1 MRRVERRVTLSREAT
16 CSPQV
21 RSAQRETVPRTDA
34 LPEPLEAALVACDG
48 GGEEVVIA
56 VAADLHRGGFGEE
69 WLVVTRDRLLVFAP
83 NGARPTPRLDLP
95 IASLKSVSTDSL
107 VGGAALYATIGGET
121 VELVRYTNARQNR
134 FHRVAKYL
142 EEIATYHQA
151 LARGEEVKETPRLA
165 AETEE
170 EKRCSKCRL
179 LLPEGSKV
187 CPACMSKGRVIA
199 RLLSYLQAYR
209 GQMVLLCLMVLM
221 STALGL
227 IAPYLTRPLMD
238 VVIAPRG
245 VPLPARERLTW
256 LGMIVLGMAGAQL
269 AAQAISAVQ
278 GRTAAS
284 LTHKLSHGLRME
296 LYQHL
301 QLLSLRFFDK
311 RQVGQLISRV
321 THDTSEL
328 QPILTIG
335 VQFYLA
341 NLLMVVG
348 IGIVLCSINGLL
360 FLLAVLPAPL
370 VAGLSKLFW
379 KRIST
384 AWQRWWHFNGRL
396 TAVLNDNLSGVRVV
410 KAFAQ
415 EAREIARFDPR
426 SSELAEAGRTAEA
439 TWMTVFPI
447 LSFVTGTGGLL
458 VWYVGGRQA
467 VAGAVT
473 LGTLMTFVAYLGM
486 FYGPLQFL
494 NRVAEWLSRALASAE
509 RVFEILDSEPDVRE
523 AEDAVAMPRIEGRVA
538 FRDVTFGYDPH
549 KPVLKHVDLDVR
561 PGEMIGF
568 VGHSGAGKST
578 MINLICRFYDVNE
591 GQILIDGVEIRKI
604 RQQDLR
610 SQIGVV
616 LQDTF
621 LFNGTI
627 AENIRYAKPDAT
639 VEEILAAA
647 RAANAHDFI
656 VQKPDGYDTQVGE
669 RGQSLS
675 GGERQRI
682 AIARAI
688 LHNPRILILDEAT
701 SAVDTDTEKQ
711 IQDAIARLIRG
722 RTTFAIAHRLSTLRN
737 ADRLVVLKDGKVAE
751 VGTHDELL
759 EKKGEFHR
767 LVEMQQEM
775 SKIKALSR

>member
-1 MRRVERRVTLSREAT
+1 MKPAVRARRWIVSLTES
-16 CSPQV
+16 
-21 RSAQRETVPRTDA
+21 
-34 LPEPLEAALVACDG
+34 LPKSLEESLAASNGHGDNL
-48 GGEEVVIA
+48 VIA

-69 WLVVTRDRLLVFAP
+69 WLVVTRDRLLVFEP
-83 NGARPTPRLDLP
+83 NGAATPAPRGCPHPRLDVPLS
-95 IASLKSVSTDSL
+95 ALKSPSTDSL
-107 VGGAALYATIGGET
+107 VGGAALHATIDGET

-134 FHRVAKYL
+134 FNRVAKYL
-142 EEIATYHQA
+142 GDVAKYHEA
-151 LARGEEVKETPRLA
+151 LAKGEAAPEAPQLA
-165 AETEE
+165 ADTEE
-170 EKRCSKCRL
+170 EKRCPKCRL
-179 LLPEGSKV
+179 LLTEGSKV
-187 CPACMSKGRVIA
+187 CPACMSKGRVLA
-199 RLLSYLQAYR
+199 RLLGYLKPYR
-209 GQMVLLCLMVLM
+209 RQVILLGLMVVA
-221 STALGL
+221 STGLGL

-238 VVIAPRG
+238 VVIEPKG
-245 VPLPARERLTW
+245 TPLPATDRLAW
-256 LGMIVLGMAGAQL
+256 LGLIVLGMAAAQM
-269 AAQAISAVQ
+269 AGQAISAAQ

-284 LTHKLSHGLRME
+284 LTHKLSHSLRME

-348 IGIVLCSINGLL
+348 IGIVLCSINWRL
-360 FLLAVLPAPL
+360 FLLAMLPAPF

-415 EAREIARFDPR
+415 EEREIARFDPR
-426 SSELAEAGRTAEA
+426 SGELAEAGRTAEA

-447 LSFVTGTGGLL
+447 LSFVTSTGGLL

-467 VAGAVT
+467 IAGEVT
-473 LGTLMTFVAYLGM
+473 LGTLMTFIAYLGM

-523 AEDAVAMPRIEGRVA
+523 AVEAVSMPRIEGRVV

-549 KPVLKHVDLDVR
+549 KPVVRHIDLDVQ
-561 PGEMIGF
+561 PGEMIGY

-578 MINLICRFYDVNE
+578 MINLICRFYDANE
-591 GQILIDGVEIRKI
+591 GQILIDGVDIRQI

-647 RAANAHDFI
+647 KAANAHDFI

-701 SAVDTDTEKQ
+701 ASVDTDTEKQ
-711 IQDAIARLIRG
+711 IQDAIARLIQG

-737 ADRLVVLKDGKVAE
+737 ADRLVVLKEGKVEE

-775 SKIKALSR
+775 SKIKGVAR